1 MARDRFERGAVVA
14 YLGRNWVVWSY
25 RRAHRY
31 AEPVALPVVPQTGP
45 RHRSHVRIDLSGRTC
60 LIQTLEPLSLV
71 AADCVLVGQLPF
83 STIAEIDLTMRRA
96 AQARDM
102 EAVR

>member
-1 MARDRFERGAVVA
+1 MGRDRFERGAVVA
-14 YLGRNWVVWSY
+14 YLGHNWVVWSY
-25 RRAHRY
+25 PRARY
-31 AEPVALPVVPQTGP
+31 AEPLALPIVPQTGP
-45 RHRSHVRIDLSGRTC
+45 RHRSQVRVDLRGRTC

-71 AADCVLVGQLPF
+71 SADCTLVEQLPF

-102 EAVR
+102 EGVR

>member
-1 MARDRFERGAVVA
+1 MGRDRFERGAVVV

-25 RRAHRY
+25 PRVRD
-31 AEPVALPVVPQTGP
+31 AEPVALPIVPQTGP
-45 RHRSHVRIDLSGRTC
+45 RHRSCVRVDLRGRTC

-71 AADCVLVGQLPF
+71 AADCTLLEQLPF

-102 EAVR
+102 EVVR